1 VSYAVVTYGVIVV
14 GVLAYGAF
22 LERTRR
28 RLERELERLQERNRG

>member
-14 GVLAYGAF
+14 GVLAYGAL

-28 RLERELERLQERNRG
+28 RLERELGRLPERNRG

>member
-1 VSYAVVTYGVIVV
+1 VSYAVVTYGVTVV